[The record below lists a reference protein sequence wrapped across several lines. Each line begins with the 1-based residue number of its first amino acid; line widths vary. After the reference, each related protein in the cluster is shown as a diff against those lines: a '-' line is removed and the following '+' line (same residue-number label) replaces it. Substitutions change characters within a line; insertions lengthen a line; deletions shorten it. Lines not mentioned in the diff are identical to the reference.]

1 MAFQDASR
9 SQLASLSREIATLT
23 ASLQREKQRRAAIA
37 AHAKDME
44 HRANECEKKL
54 CQVQYAN
61 KKLEEELNQAKQTSE
76 EKYAHE
82 FG

>member
-1 MAFQDASR
+1 MAFQEAS

-44 HRANECEKKL
+44 HRANESEKKL

-61 KKLEEELNQAKQTSE
+61 RKLEEELSTLKQNSE
-76 EKYAHE
+76 ENNSSE
-82 FG
+82 SG